1 MTCEYIRVTYGL
13 HTSTYEWHTDDIRM
27 TCECHTDDMQFERKV
42 RLSFLKL
49 FDNSLSKYL
58 ICERIPCM
66 QWLFLIIY
74 LPKLKRCLELAF
86 GAHFLH
92 GFCIQMLFISYSINW
107 QSFNLIS
114 FLQDI
119 KQNVLSSYLDNW
131 WRHKLWDL
139 FSIIL

>member
-1 MTCEYIRVTYGL
+1 
-13 HTSTYEWHTDDIRM
+13 
-27 TCECHTDDMQFERKV
+27 MQFERKV

-74 LPKLKRCLELAF
+74 LTKLKRGLELAF

-92 GFCIQMLFISYSINW
+92 GFYILYQLTKF
-107 QSFNLIS
+107 QPHIS
-114 FLQDI
+114 FTGYQT
-119 KQNVLSSYLDNW
+119 KCV
-131 WRHKLWDL
+131 KFL
-139 FSIIL
+139 FRQLMTS